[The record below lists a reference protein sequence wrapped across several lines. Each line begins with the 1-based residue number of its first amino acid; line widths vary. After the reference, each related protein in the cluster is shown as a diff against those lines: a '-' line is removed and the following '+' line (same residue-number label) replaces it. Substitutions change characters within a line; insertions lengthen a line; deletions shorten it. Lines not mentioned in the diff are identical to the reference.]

1 MNSSL
6 FGLGTTHTLVLKK
19 PPAAKRERD
28 LKIELLPLSFT
39 SEVRND
45 GCSLS
50 DEMSETEET
59 RLEDFGI
66 ITFIGS
72 SSVVEGV
79 DLVDKLG
86 VDEAVSEAMRIK
98 KSFSGQTKRYQ
109 TICGGLA
116 RVIFFTRLKCA
127 RDDESGTYRSRR
139 FFVSETRI
147 PSVTTHAINEVQ
159 RSEKDFKIGG
169 RASIFKKLKVFK
181 SSLSSRSIRVFI

>member
-1 MNSSL
+1 
-6 FGLGTTHTLVLKK
+6 LKK
-19 PPAAKRERD
+19 PPAAKRERN

-39 SEVRND
+39 SEVRYD

-66 ITFIGS
+66 ITFTGS

-86 VDEAVSEAMRIK
+86 VDEAVSEAMRLK
-98 KSFSGQTKRYQ
+98 NSFSGQTKRYQ
-109 TICGGLA
+109 TICDGFVP
-116 RVIFFTRLKCA
+116 REIFFTRLKCA

-181 SSLSSRSIRVFI
+181 LSVSSRSIRVFI